1 MIETKKTFCRFC
13 HVFCGLEVDIEVGDA
28 SGAGRGRVVAV
39 RGDRENEVTKGYSCQ
54 KGRAEVERI
63 YHPDRL
69 LTPERRDG
77 DQWSPIPTAQALDE
91 VAERLTEIV
100 DRHGPNSVAVYT
112 GCGGHRTSAGGP
124 WFVQRWLDAL
134 GSNRMYTSFTIDSP
148 SLTIAGNR
156 LFGGPVPVNLLDVD
170 RADCVMFVGTNPAA
184 SHQLNM
190 PQSSPSAR
198 LNAGRKRGMKMIVVD
213 PRRSDVARNA
223 DIHLQVK
230 PGEDVTLLAAMI
242 KVVLDRGLQDHDYVK
257 QYVSGVAELHEA
269 VGHFDLDY
277 ASRRTGVARDSIEAA
292 AEMFATAASGAAT
305 SGTGPHMAAH
315 QNLATQLVMTLNA
328 ICGRFDRP
336 GGMNRNEGA
345 LGRQFGPDMEAI
357 RLPPP
362 PKTRI
367 RGISAINGLFGSYFE
382 MPTNTL
388 ADEIL
393 TPGEGQIRA
402 LIVNGGNPAL
412 VLAEEGSAKK
422 ALEQLDLL
430 VVLDLFRSAT
440 AAHADYV
447 FGVRHPF
454 ERVDVSKLMD
464 ANYPFP
470 FGQYTPALVDGPEET
485 IEEWAFFWELAMRL
499 GIPLRVGSLTADAKP
514 TADELL
520 DAMNR
525 HARLPLDELRKYPSG
540 VAFGERHTAAGGVI
554 PNMIGH
560 PDKKMA
566 AGDPEL
572 LAELREV
579 RTEPV
584 VVSGGGYAQDEDYGF
599 RMITY
604 RMKEVYCTQGQ
615 NLPSLAS
622 KRSYNP
628 VLINPTAM
636 DDLGLVDGDP
646 VWVENANGQVEG
658 FVEGSDDVAPETIAF
673 AFGWGNPN
681 DPRPAREKGSN
692 VQRLISDDSDFDSV
706 TGLARQSAIPVN
718 VRPSDSGH

>member
-1 MIETKKTFCRFC
+1 M
-13 HVFCGLEVDIEVGDA
+13 
-28 SGAGRGRVVAV
+28 VAV
-39 RGDRENEVTKGYSCQ
+39 RGDRDNEVTKGYSCQ

-69 LTPERRDG
+69 LTPEKREG
-77 DQWSPIPTAQALDE
+77 DRWSPIPTVQALDE
-91 VAERLTEIV
+91 VAERLSEIV

-124 WFVQRWLDAL
+124 WFVQRWLGAL

-156 LFGGPVPVNLLDVD
+156 LFGAPVPVNLLDVD

-230 PGEDVTLLAAMI
+230 PGEDATLLAAMI
-242 KVVLDRGLQDHDYVK
+242 KVVLDRGLHDHDYVER
-257 QYVSGVAELHEA
+257 YVSGVAELHEA
-269 VGHFDLDY
+269 VGHFDLEY
-277 ASRRTGVARDSIEAA
+277 ASRRTGVASELIEAA

-305 SGTGPHMAAH
+305 SGTGLHMATH
-315 QNLATQLVMTLNA
+315 QNLTTQLVMTLNA

-345 LGRQFGPDMEAI
+345 LGRKIAPDNTMEAI
-357 RLPPP
+357 RLPTP

-470 FGQYTPALVDGPEET
+470 FGQYTPALVDAPEGT

-499 GIPLRVGSLTADAKP
+499 GIPLRIGSLTANAKP
-514 TADELL
+514 TTDELL

-525 HARLPLDELRKYPSG
+525 HARLPLDELRKHPSG
-540 VAFGERHTAAGGVI
+540 IAFAERHTAAGGVI
-554 PNMIGH
+554 PNLIGH

-566 AGDPEL
+566 AGHPDL

-579 RTEPV
+579 RAESV
-584 VVSGGGYAQDEDYGF
+584 MLGGGYARDEDYSF

-622 KRSYNP
+622 KRPYNP
-628 VLINPTAM
+628 VLMNPIAM

-646 VWVENANGQVEG
+646 VWVENAHGQVEG
-658 FVEGSDDVAPETIAF
+658 FVEGSDDVAPQTIAF

-692 VQRLISDDSDFDSV
+692 VQRLISDDTNFDSV

>member
-13 HVFCGLEVDIEVGDA
+13 HVFCGLEVDIDVDETSRD
-28 SGAGRGRVVAV
+28 GRGRVVAV

-63 YHPDRL
+63 HHPDRL
-69 LTPERRDG
+69 MSPEKREG
-77 DQWSPIPTAQALDE
+77 DRWSQLSTTEALDE
-91 VAERLTEIV
+91 VAERLSEIV
-100 DRHGPNSVAVYT
+100 DRYGPNSVAVYT

-134 GSNRMYTSFTIDSP
+134 GSNRMYTSYTIDSP

-156 LFGGPVPVNLLDVD
+156 LFGGPIPVNLLDVD

-230 PGEDVTLLAAMI
+230 PGEDATLLAAMI
-242 KVVLDRGLQDHDYVK
+242 KVVLDRGLQAHEYVDE
-257 QYVSGVAELHEA
+257 YVSGVSELHEA

-277 ASRRTGVARDSIEAA
+277 ASHRTGVAGESIEAA

-305 SGTGPHMAAH
+305 SGTGLHMAAH

-345 LGRQFGPDMEAI
+345 LGRQFDGDMEAI

-393 TPGEGQIRA
+393 TPGEGQIKA

-412 VLAEEGSAKK
+412 VLAEEASASK
-422 ALEQLDLL
+422 ALEELDLL

-440 AAHADYV
+440 AAHADYA

-464 ANYPFP
+464 SNYPFP
-470 FGQYTPALVDGPEET
+470 FGQYTPALVDGPAET

-499 GIPLRVGSLTADAKP
+499 GIPLRIGSLTAETRP
-514 TADELL
+514 TTDELL
-520 DAMNR
+520 DVMNR

-540 VAFGERHTAAGGVI
+540 VAFAERHTAAGGVI

-566 AGDPEL
+566 AGHPDL
-572 LAELREV
+572 LAELRAV
-579 RTEPV
+579 RGEP
-584 VVSGGGYAQDEDYGF
+584 VVSGGGYARDEDYGF

-604 RMKEVYCTQGQ
+604 RMKEVYCSQGQ

-622 KRSYNP
+622 KRPYNP
-628 VLINPTAM
+628 VWMNPIAM

-646 VWVENANGQVEG
+646 VWVENQNGQVEG
-658 FVEGSDDVAPETIAF
+658 FVESSKDVAPETIAF
-673 AFGWGNPN
+673 AFGWGDPN
-681 DPRPAREKGSN
+681 DPRSAREKGSN